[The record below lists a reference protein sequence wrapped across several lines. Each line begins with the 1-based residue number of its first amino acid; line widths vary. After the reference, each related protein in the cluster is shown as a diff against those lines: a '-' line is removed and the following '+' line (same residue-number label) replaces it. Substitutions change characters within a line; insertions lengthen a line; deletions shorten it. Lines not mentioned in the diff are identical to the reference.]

1 MESLNPPPPA
11 EQEEQGPD
19 GEGRGPLWLRRLAWF
34 GIGLLLLWML
44 AWVAVPPILKW
55 QLQSRLS
62 ELLGRSVTIGDVGFK
77 PWTLEFTFGDFAIAG
92 L

>member
-1 MESLNPPPPA
+1 MLEALT
-11 EQEEQGPD
+11 Q
-19 GEGRGPLWLRRLAWF
+19 EGRGQRWLRRIAWF

-62 ELLGRSVTIGDVGFK
+62 EALGRTVTIADVGFK
-77 PWTLEFTFGDFAIAG
+77 PWSASSRGRSS
-92 L
+92 